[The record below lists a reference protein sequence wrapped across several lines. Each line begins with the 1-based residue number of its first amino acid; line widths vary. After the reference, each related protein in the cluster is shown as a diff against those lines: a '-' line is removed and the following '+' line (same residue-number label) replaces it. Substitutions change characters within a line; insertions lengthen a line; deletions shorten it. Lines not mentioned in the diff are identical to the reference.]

1 MSNRSNQLGAP
12 VSELLTP
19 ELMNRLATLIA
30 TGNYPQVA
38 IRAVGISTSQFRSW
52 MILGSQAS
60 EGAYRDF
67 YNVIKDAE
75 AMAEMKMVKSWH
87 DQMDK
92 GYQAPRDFL
101 ARRFSSRWAERIEL
115 SVAVRSQ
122 LEEIL
127 SRLKVALPMEI
138 FAQVAAALG
147 SDETFAAYM
156 DIQGVEDE
164 LGSEMEEED
173 SGSTWS
179 DYAR

>member
-1 MSNRSNQLGAP
+1 MTDSRSQLGPP

-38 IRAVGISTSQFRSW
+38 IRAVGISITEFRSW
-52 MILGSQAS
+52 MTIGSQAKG
-60 EGAYRDF
+60 GAYRDF
-67 YNVIKDAE
+67 YNAIRDAE
-75 AMAEMKMVKSWH
+75 AMAEMTMVKAWH
-87 DQMDK
+87 DQLDK

-115 SVAVRSQ
+115 NVAVRNQ

-127 SRLKVALPMEI
+127 TRLKVALPI
-138 FAQVAAALG
+138 DVFAQVAAALG

-156 DIQGVEDE
+156 DMRDEEDE
-164 LGSEMEEED
+164 NSEVVE
-173 SGSTWS
+173 SGWN
-179 DYAR
+179 DYVR

>member
-1 MSNRSNQLGAP
+1 MSNKSNQLGAP

-19 ELMNRLATLIA
+19 ELMDRLANLIA

-38 IRAVGISTSQFRSW
+38 IRAVGISIHQFRTW

-75 AMAEMKMVKSWH
+75 ALAEMKMVKSWH

-115 SVAVRSQ
+115 SVAVRGQ

-127 SRLKVALPMEI
+127 SRLKVALPMEV

-156 DIQGVEDE
+156 DLRDAEED
-164 LGSEMEEED
+164 GSEVEEEA
-173 SGSTWS
+173 SGSTWN